1 MDLNYNRYNPYQP
14 LMRYE
19 IIQVNGRAG
28 AESFRMAPNSST
40 LLLDTTG
47 SIIWFAQTDGAGYLT
62 VTPYDF
68 KPHEEL
74 PPITLNDIDARLKK
88 LEEYYVQQSNFTATK
103 SNKKQQQRAATVTE
117 QQPTTD

>member
-1 MDLNYNRYNPYQP
+1 MDWNQFYNGNPTTAVPSPSYQP

-28 AESFRMAPNSST
+28 AESFRMAPNSNA
-40 LLLDTTG
+40 LLLVTTA
-47 SIIWFAQTDGAGYLT
+47 SIIWFAKTDGAGYLT

-74 PPITLNDIDARLKK
+74 PPINVNDLNERLKK
-88 LEEYYVQQSNFTATK
+88 IEDYIA
-103 SNKKQQQRAATVTE
+103 QQQNNKASGKKS
-117 QQPTTD
+117 QPKESAST